1 MVAPHN
7 AQEPQK
13 HGLIKVAQN
22 AAAFQQPATATNTD
36 IAHLQALVAVNQR
49 GAAQVVESHQL
60 PNNVNQQSTRL
71 DRASNQTSM
80 MQDHLNIALAGQQNK
95 QLGRAEAISRAHLN
109 AAVAQG
115 QFNVANDDIISV
127 QPGEFPAPGNIF
139 FFKVEQ
145 IKYIFLKT

>member
-1 MVAPHN
+1 MAAPQN
-7 AQEPQK
+7 SQEPQK
-13 HGLIKVAQN
+13 HGIIKIAQN
-22 AAAFQQPATATNTD
+22 AAAFQQPASATMANTD
-36 IAHLQALVAVNQR
+36 IAHLPSLVAVNQI

-60 PNNVNQQSTRL
+60 ANNVNQQSTRL

-139 FFKVEQ
+139 F
-145 IKYIFLKT
+145 